1 MTADIQFKRGSSMP
15 NYTTT
20 LYRPDSPSTPLPLAG
35 ATVRLVAADRLTR
48 ETIIDQEL
56 EILDAAEGLCQ
67 YTHDASVFDEAADC
81 KAEIVVT
88 FGDGGILILPT
99 TGQYQL
105 VIEDSLV

>member
-1 MTADIQFKRGSSMP
+1 MTPDIQFKRGGTLP

-20 LYRPDSPSTPLPLAG
+20 LYRPDSPDTPLPLAG

-67 YTHDASVFDEAADC
+67 YTHDASAFDAAADC

-99 TGQYQL
+99 SGQYQL
-105 VIEDSLV
+105 VIEDSLI